1 MALRLIEMVL
11 QEKDGDD
18 VRALLNGCKV
28 LEHRQIRLVNGE
40 ILVRILLDAEQS
52 ETVMDLLEKRYSNGE
67 GNRLVVLP
75 VEATLPRAQAEPG
88 PEVAAT
94 SEPPPPEVKPPERIG
109 REELYE
115 DIKNGARLSR
125 VYMSMVA
132 LSTVV
137 AAIGL
142 NHNSV
147 AVIIG
152 AMVIAPLLG
161 PNVALSLGITLGDLS
176 LLRQGLLTALAGI
189 ATALVLSVIIGV
201 LLDVDPTLSEIAS
214 RTRVGLGDTVVA
226 LASGSAGA
234 LAFTTGISATL
245 IGVMVAVALLP
256 PLATCGLLLGGGHPT
271 LAIGAFSLFLVN
283 LVCVNLAGVTTFLL
297 QGIKPT
303 SWWEKDRAV
312 KATRIAIAL
321 SVALLAVLVGLI
333 LLVHKR

>member
-1 MALRLIEMVL
+1 MV
-11 QEKDGDD
+11 
-18 VRALLNGCKV
+18 
-28 LEHRQIRLVNGE
+28 I
-40 ILVRILLDAEQS
+40 
-52 ETVMDLLEKRYSNGE
+52 
-67 GNRLVVLP
+67 LP
-75 VEATLPRAQAEPG
+75 VEATLPRAQTEPE
-88 PEVAAT
+88 PEAAAT
-94 SEPPPPEVKPPERIG
+94 SEQSPPEEKPPERIG

-125 VYMSMVA
+125 VYMAMVA

-142 NHNSV
+142 NDNSV

-161 PNVALSLGITLGDLS
+161 PNVALSLGITLGDLP
-176 LLRQGLLTALAGI
+176 LLRHGLLTALAGI
-189 ATALVLSVIIGV
+189 AAALALSVIIGV
-201 LLDVDPTLSEIAS
+201 LLEVDPTLPEMAS
-214 RTRVGLGDTVVA
+214 RTRVGLGDIVVA

-234 LAFTTGISATL
+234 LALTTGVSATL

-256 PLATCGLLLGGGHPT
+256 PLVTSGLLLGGGHSA
-271 LAIGAFSLFLVN
+271 LATGAFSLFLVN
-283 LVCVNLAGVTTFLL
+283 LICVNLAGVTTFLL

>member
-1 MALRLIEMVL
+1 
-11 QEKDGDD
+11 
-18 VRALLNGCKV
+18 
-28 LEHRQIRLVNGE
+28 VNGE
-40 ILVRILLDAEQS
+40 FLVRILLDAEQS
-52 ETVMDLLEKRYSNGE
+52 ETVLDLLEKRYTGGE
-67 GNRLVVLP
+67 GNRVVVLP
-75 VEATLPRAQAEPG
+75 VEATLPRAQAEPE
-88 PEVAAT
+88 PEAT
-94 SEPPPPEVKPPERIG
+94 ATLEQSQLEEKPPARIG

-125 VYMSMVA
+125 VYMAMVV

-142 NHNSV
+142 KHNSV
-147 AVIIG
+147 TVIIG

-161 PNVALSLGITLGDLS
+161 PNVASSLAVTLGDLS
-176 LLRQGLLTALAGI
+176 LLRQGLLTGLAGVAAALA
-189 ATALVLSVIIGV
+189 LSMPLGV

-214 RTRVGLGDTVVA
+214 RMRVGLGDIAVA

-234 LAFTTGISATL
+234 LAFTTGVSATL

-256 PLATCGLLLGGGHPT
+256 PLVTSGLLLGGGHPT

-283 LVCVNLAGVTTFLL
+283 LICVNLAGVTTFLV

-312 KATRIAIAL
+312 KATRIAVAL
-321 SVALLAVLVGLI
+321 SVVLLAVLVGMI
-333 LLVHKR
+333 LLIRKG